1 MASPSF
7 TSSWCSPPTNLT
19 LARDELHI
27 WRAQVDQPN
36 VLLLKFSNILTRD
49 ETERAKQFQL
59 QQARARFLTCRSI
72 LKNIL
77 KRYSN
82 VEERYLRFDYGRYG
96 KPYLSNTDLR
106 FNSSHSHNLAL
117 YAIGLD
123 QEIGIDTEYIRPVL
137 DRDEIVDRY
146 FTASEKIMYGR
157 LTPDAKGPA
166 FFNGWTRKEAYLK
179 ATGVGLNQPLR
190 TVEVSLEPGK
200 PARLLRINGNSREAA
215 AWSLY
220 ELSLGTDYAGALAVK
235 GRYRLRLWRWEQQGK
250 N

>member
-1 MASPSF
+1 MAFPSL
-7 TSSWCSPPTNLT
+7 TPSWCSAPRKLT
-19 LARDELHI
+19 LAPDELHI
-27 WRAQVDQPN
+27 WRAQVDQRN
-36 VLLLKFSNILTRD
+36 ALLLKFSNTETCD
-49 ETERAKQFQL
+49 ETERAKQFQVE
-59 QQARARFLTCRSI
+59 QARARFLICRVI

-77 KRYSN
+77 RRYSN
-82 VEERYLRFDYGRYG
+82 LEAGCLRFEYGRYG

-106 FNSSHSHNLAL
+106 FNSSHSNNLAL
-117 YAIGLD
+117 YAIGLG
-123 QEIGIDTEYIRPVL
+123 QEIGIETEYIRPVL
-137 DRDEIVDRY
+137 DRDQIVDRY
-146 FTASEKIMYGR
+146 FTAKEKIMYGR

-200 PARLLRINGNSREAA
+200 PARLLRINGNPREAD

-235 GRYRLRLWRWEQQGK
+235 GRYRLRLWRWEQQG
-250 N
+250 